1 MKKMSKV
8 VVLLSPTK
16 TLNFNPIKPSVLS
29 KIPRTSEPVFKRKTA
44 QLVKI
49 MQSQSKAQLKKLL
62 GVSDSLA
69 NLNYSRFADW
79 STSES
84 KQAALA
90 YSGPAFQGLDAE
102 SLDSKAWQR
111 LQERLVIISGLY
123 GVVRG
128 GDKIKPYRLCMGS
141 KLAGPDDEANLYE
154 FWREAVT
161 DHVLKNV
168 CDGGLVVNCAS
179 QEYSKAVDL
188 KALRSAGLQV
198 IDCSFLHCG
207 RTLSVYAKRA
217 RGLMVRHIAQQPVC
231 TVETLQDFCLENYS
245 YANTKKDT
253 LVFARS
259 SAPPKKS
266 VAAKSK
272 GKASEKTVKG
282 SAVTKR
288 KAKSDD
294 VDTKTSR
301 KRKNKTTGASTSK
314 KAR

>member
-1 MKKMSKV
+1 MKKISNV

-16 TLNFNPIKPSVLS
+16 TLNFNPIAASIVSKLPQASV
-29 KIPRTSEPVFKRKTA
+29 PVFERKTA

-62 GVSDSLA
+62 GVSDNLA
-69 NLNYSRFADW
+69 NLNYSRFAEW
-79 STSES
+79 SKSES

-111 LQERLVIISGLY
+111 LQKRLFIISGLY

-128 GDKIKPYRLCMGS
+128 GDKIKPYRLCMGT

-154 FWREAVT
+154 FWRQSVT
-161 DHVLKNV
+161 DYVLKNV
-168 CDGGLVVNCAS
+168 SEGGLVVNCAS

-231 TVETLQDFCLENYS
+231 TAETLKDFCLENYS
-245 YANTKKDT
+245 YAKTTKDT

-266 VAAKSK
+266 AASKSK
-272 GKASEKTVKG
+272 SKANQKPSKSSSV
-282 SAVTKR
+282 AKR
-288 KAKSDD
+288 KVKSDG
-294 VDTKTSR
+294 VDRKVSK
-301 KRKNKTTGASTSK
+301 KRKNKTTGTSK
-314 KAR
+314 SKKKR